1 MIDLSEKEK
10 TILILL
16 LDAEEPLSVD
26 ELTEK
31 LAISKRSV
39 YSVIAKLNKKL
50 LDDGITPLQNV
61 RGVGYHLIDDSRS
74 QLGKLKLQDNYRP
87 RLKSVDR
94 EQLMIWELFLRERS
108 ITISYLEQ
116 KTAHSRST
124 ILKDIDHVRTL
135 LKSTGIELIGNR
147 NGYSLVGDELQI
159 RNYVFKNINFQRL
172 IAVFRKT
179 NYKSPTWQQYDK
191 TTEWLTLVQK
201 FLHHYFSYESF
212 RNISFFYSG
221 VISRLRQGLS
231 LSVNSFPSNEF
242 IKNQMHDQ
250 PEFEFARDLI
260 QKIVPGSLPEET
272 YYLEGLLLESP
283 TVSTRKQLGENDIE
297 RKTRQATVEVINT
310 FKNLDQ
316 VKFQDEKKLQS
327 KLFQHLIA
335 TFYRVAYHRQYKDK
349 IAGKLKK
356 QYRQIYLYTQ
366 LSLKPFE
373 DLLAEPLNDD
383 EVGLI
388 SMYFGAELY
397 HQHVQKQS
405 ALLVCSAGL
414 GTSYLLKSQLETMI
428 PELLQVG
435 PITKS
440 DYEGLTE
447 VEQDIVISTV
457 PVSTLNKPVIKVDS
471 ILSDNDLLILK
482 KKLIR
487 NHIIPT
493 GISQNL
499 SAILEVVQANTKITN
514 YRDLVMGIQ
523 DVLTPSVNY
532 RHKGEY
538 GPLLSELLTDKTIQ
552 IGVPSSGM
560 TWQQAIQ
567 RAAQPLIDL
576 GKIKS
581 SYVDDIIANVHKN
594 GPYINI
600 ADKIALAHAQPSS
613 DVLEV
618 GMSLL
623 LLDNTVDLVDDKHKI
638 QLIVVLAAKDSSSHL
653 RALAELTQILGDE
666 EKVKQVLNAKSV
678 DTITQ
683 LIRDGE

>member
-1 MIDLSEKEK
+1 M
-10 TILILL
+10 
-16 LDAEEPLSVD
+16 
-26 ELTEK
+26 
-31 LAISKRSV
+31 
-39 YSVIAKLNKKL
+39 
-50 LDDGITPLQNV
+50 

-74 QLGKLKLQDNYRP
+74 QLAKLKLRENYRP
-87 RLKSVDR
+87 RLKADDR
-94 EQLMIWELFLRERS
+94 EQLMIWELFLREQP
-108 ITISYLEQ
+108 ITINYLEK
-116 KTAHSRST
+116 KTSHSRST
-124 ILKDIDHVRTL
+124 ILKDINHVRTL
-135 LKSTGIELIGNR
+135 LKNVRIELIGNR
-147 NGYSLVGDELQI
+147 NGYDLIGDELQI
-159 RNYVFKNINFQRL
+159 RNYVFKNVDFQRL
-172 IAVFRKT
+172 IAIFQKT
-179 NYKSPTWQQYDK
+179 NYKSQIWQQYDQ

-201 FLHHYFSYESF
+201 FLHHFFAYESF
-212 RNISFFYSG
+212 QNISFFYSG
-221 VISRLRQGLS
+221 VINRLRQGLC
-231 LSVNSFPSNEF
+231 LSTNSFPSNEF
-242 IKNQMHDQ
+242 IKSQMHDQ
-250 PEFEFARDLI
+250 PEFEFSRDLI
-260 QKIVPGSLPEET
+260 QTIVPDSLQEEI

-283 TVSTRKQLGENDIE
+283 TVSTRKRQGENDIE
-297 RKTRQATVEVINT
+297 RKIRQATHDVIDT
-310 FKNLDQ
+310 FKKLDQ
-316 VKFQDEKKLQS
+316 VNFQDEKKLQS

-335 TFYRVAYHRQYKDK
+335 TFYRVAYHRQYKDN

-356 QYRQIYLYTQ
+356 QYRQIYLYTK
-366 LSLKPFE
+366 LSLKSFE
-373 DLLAEPLNDD
+373 DLLSETLNDD

-397 HQHVQKQS
+397 HHRVQKQS

-440 DYEGLTE
+440 DYEELVE
-447 VEQDIVISTV
+447 VDQDIVISTV
-457 PVSTLNKPVIKVDS
+457 PVPTLNKPVIKVDS
-471 ILSDNDLLILK
+471 ILSDNDLLILQ

-514 YRDLVMGIQ
+514 YRELVTGIQ
-523 DVLTPSVNY
+523 EVLTPSVNY

-552 IGVPSSGM
+552 IGVSSAEM

-567 RAAQPLIDL
+567 KAAQPLIDL
-576 GKIKS
+576 GKIKD
-581 SYVDDIIANVHKN
+581 SYVEDIISNVHEN

-638 QLIVVLAAKDSSSHL
+638 QLIIVLAAKDSSSHL